1 MAEWVGR
8 RLQVTRLNAR
18 RAVHHMPEY
27 FPMLNL
33 SALFYTEVELE
44 PSLFLNLNLHDD
56 DRKDIAEAK
65 NEVRMAL
72 RDGIPRVYVKEGHPG
87 KVPQPRFFTQGS
99 WAYKTLNSPAQ
110 RPQQADVDDGCYLP
124 LSFLNQT
131 DSPSVAAEVFFGVA
145 EKALADLVKERGWVL
160 SGKPTCI
167 RVEISDLAHIDI
179 PLYAIPDNEF
189 ETLVKAENV
198 KRAIFDGIRNFAE
211 AAMDS
216 WEDLPKTK
224 VLLAHREE
232 GWMHSDPRPVKE
244 WFVDQVETRGEQLRR
259 VVRYIKAYRDWTWK
273 SGGPS
278 SILLM
283 AAAAPLFVKQDRR
296 DDQALVDVV
305 KQLPAALRKGVS
317 NPVNPKESLTDR
329 LRASNDEVDM
339 VEQAA
344 LQFEDLGRRLQAA
357 LDAGNAGQA
366 CTWLRGLF
374 GPRFPDR
381 PDRVKVVAAASAV
394 AASIAASP
402 AIAGPSELVGRT
414 RAG

>member
-1 MAEWVGR
+1 
-8 RLQVTRLNAR
+8 
-18 RAVHHMPEY
+18 
-27 FPMLNL
+27 MLNL
-33 SALFYTEVELE
+33 SALFYTEVEFE
-44 PSLFLNLNLHDD
+44 PCLFGNITLRGD
-56 DRKDIAEAK
+56 DRKNIAEAK
-65 NEVRMAL
+65 NEVRMTL
-72 RDGIPRVYVKEGHPG
+72 RDGIPHVYEAEGLPG
-87 KVPQPRFFTQGS
+87 KVPHPRFFTQGS
-99 WAYKTLNSPAQ
+99 WAYKTLNAPAQ

-145 EKALADLVKERGWVL
+145 EKALADLVKERGWKL

-179 PLYAIPDNEF
+179 PLYAIPDKEF

-198 KRAIFDGIRNFAE
+198 KRAALEGIRNFAE

-216 WEDLPKTK
+216 WEELPKTK

-244 WFVDQVETRGEQLRR
+244 WFVDQVETKGEQLRR

-283 AAAAPLFVKQDRR
+283 AAAAPLFVKKDRR

-305 KQLPAALRKGVS
+305 KQLPEGLRKGVS
-317 NPVNPKESLTDR
+317 NPINPKESLTDR
-329 LRASNDEVDM
+329 LRASSADVDM

-357 LDAGNAGQA
+357 LDAGNAEQA
-366 CTWLRGLF
+366 CAWLQGLF
-374 GPRFPDR
+374 GPRFPDC
-381 PDRVKVVAAASAV
+381 PDRVKVGAAASAV
-394 AASIAASP
+394 AAAIASSP

>member
-1 MAEWVGR
+1 MWLSSCKR
-8 RLQVTRLNAR
+8 RVR
-18 RAVHHMPEY
+18 RHFVPSNSKS

-33 SALFYTEVELE
+33 SALFYTEVDLE
-44 PSLFLNLNLHDD
+44 PCLFGNLNLRDN
-56 DRKDIAEAK
+56 DRTHIAGAK
-65 NEVRMAL
+65 NEVRIAL
-72 RDGIPRVYVKEGHPG
+72 RDGIPRVYAVEGHPG

-99 WAYKTLNSPAQ
+99 WAYKTLNAPAKW
-110 RPQQADVDDGCYLP
+110 PQQADVDDGCYLP
-124 LSFLNQT
+124 LSFLKQT
-131 DSPSVAAEVFFGVA
+131 DSPSVAANVFFDVA
-145 EKALADLVKERGWVL
+145 ETALADLVKEKGWKL

-189 ETLVKAENV
+189 DTLVKAENA
-198 KRAIFDGIRNFAE
+198 KRASLDGLRNLAE

-216 WEDLPKTK
+216 WEELPKTK
-224 VLLAHREE
+224 VLLAHRED

-259 VVRYIKAYRDWTWK
+259 VVRYIKAYRDWTWR

-317 NPVNPKESLTDR
+317 NPINSNESLTDR
-329 LRASNDEVDM
+329 LRSVSGEVDL
-339 VEQAA
+339 VEEAA
-344 LQFEDLGRRLQAA
+344 LRFEDLGRRLQAA
-357 LDAGNAGQA
+357 LDAGSAEQA
-366 CTWLRGLF
+366 CTWLQGLF

-381 PDRVKVVAAASAV
+381 PDRVKVGVVASGVAAAI
-394 AASIAASP
+394 ASSP
-402 AIAGPSELVGRT
+402 AIAGPNELVGRT

>member
-1 MAEWVGR
+1 
-8 RLQVTRLNAR
+8 
-18 RAVHHMPEY
+18 
-27 FPMLNL
+27 
-33 SALFYTEVELE
+33 
-44 PSLFLNLNLHDD
+44 
-56 DRKDIAEAK
+56 
-65 NEVRMAL
+65 
-72 RDGIPRVYVKEGHPG
+72 
-87 KVPQPRFFTQGS
+87 
-99 WAYKTLNSPAQ
+99 
-110 RPQQADVDDGCYLP
+110 
-124 LSFLNQT
+124 
-131 DSPSVAAEVFFGVA
+131 VAADVFFGVA
-145 EKALADLVKERGWVL
+145 ERALADLVKEKGWKL

-179 PLYAIPDNEF
+179 PLYAIPDVQF
-189 ETLVKAENV
+189 ETLVKAENAL
-198 KRAIFDGIRNFAE
+198 RATMDGVYNFSE
-211 AAMDS
+211 ATIDS
-216 WEDLPKTK
+216 WDDLPDTK
-224 VLLAHREE
+224 VLLAHRVE

-273 SGGPS
+273 MGGPS

-305 KQLPAALRKGVS
+305 KQLPPALRKGVS
-317 NPVNPKESLTDR
+317 NPVNPEESLTDR
-329 LRASNDEVDM
+329 LRAANDEVDL

-344 LQFEDLGRRLQAA
+344 QQFEDLGRRLQAA
-357 LDAGNAGQA
+357 LDAGNADQA

-381 PDRVKVVAAASAV
+381 PDRVRVTVAASAV
-394 AASIAASP
+394 AAAIAASP

>member
-1 MAEWVGR
+1 
-8 RLQVTRLNAR
+8 
-18 RAVHHMPEY
+18 
-27 FPMLNL
+27 MLNL
-33 SALFYTEVELE
+33 SALFYTEVESE
-44 PSLFLNLNLHDD
+44 SCLFGNLNLHDD
-56 DRKDIAEAK
+56 DRKNIAAAK

-72 RDGIPRVYVKEGHPG
+72 RDGIPRIYAEEGHPG

-99 WAYKTLNSPAQ
+99 WAYKTLNAPAQ

-124 LSFLNQT
+124 LSFLTLT
-131 DSPSVAAEVFFGVA
+131 DSPSVAADVFFGVA
-145 EKALADLVKERGWVL
+145 ERALADLVKKKGWKL

-179 PLYAIPDNEF
+179 PLYAIPDVQF
-189 ETLVKAENV
+189 ETLVKAENAL
-198 KRAIFDGIRNFAE
+198 RATMDGVYNFSE
-211 AAMDS
+211 ATIDS
-216 WEDLPKTK
+216 WDDLPDTK
-224 VLLAHREE
+224 VLLAHRVE

-273 SGGPS
+273 TGGPS

-317 NPVNPKESLTDR
+317 NPVNPEESLTDR
-329 LRASNDEVDM
+329 LRAANDEVDL

-357 LDAGNAGQA
+357 LDAGNADQA

-381 PDRVKVVAAASAV
+381 PDRVRVTVAASAV
-394 AASIAASP
+394 AAAIAASP

>member
-1 MAEWVGR
+1 
-8 RLQVTRLNAR
+8 
-18 RAVHHMPEY
+18 
-27 FPMLNL
+27 MLNL
-33 SALFYTEVELE
+33 SALFYTEAELE
-44 PSLFLNLNLHDD
+44 PCLFGNLNLSDD
-56 DRKDIAEAK
+56 ERIGIAEAK
-65 NEVRMAL
+65 NEVRIAL
-72 RDGIPRVYVKEGHPG
+72 RDGIPRVYAAEGHPD
-87 KVPQPRFFTQGS
+87 KAPQPRFFTQGS
-99 WAYKTLNSPAQ
+99 WAYKTLNAPAQ
-110 RPQQADVDDGCYLP
+110 PPHQQADVDDGCYLP
-124 LSFLNQT
+124 LSFLKQT

-145 EKALADLVKERGWVL
+145 EKALSDLVKERSWKL

-179 PLYAIPDNEF
+179 PLYAIPDREF
-189 ETLVKAENV
+189 DTLVKAEIARRV
-198 KRAIFDGIRNFAE
+198 ALEGRRHFAE
-211 AAMDS
+211 AAVDS
-216 WEDLPKTK
+216 WEELPKTK

-232 GWMHSDPRPVKE
+232 GWIHSDPRPVKE
-244 WFVDQVETRGEQLRR
+244 WFIDQVAARGEQLRR
-259 VVRYIKAYRDWTWK
+259 VVRYIKAYRDWTWQ

-317 NPVNPKESLTDR
+317 NPINARESLTDR
-329 LRASNDEVDM
+329 LRSSSKEVDM

-344 LQFEDLGRRLQAA
+344 QQFEDLGRQLQAA
-357 LDAGNAGQA
+357 LDAGSAEQA
-366 CTWLRGLF
+366 CTWLKRLF

-381 PDRVKVVAAASAV
+381 PDRVKVGAVTASAV
-394 AASIAASP
+394 AAAIASSP

>member
-1 MAEWVGR
+1 
-8 RLQVTRLNAR
+8 
-18 RAVHHMPEY
+18 
-27 FPMLNL
+27 MLNL
-33 SALFYTEVELE
+33 SALFYTEVESE
-44 PSLFLNLNLHDD
+44 PCLFGNLNLSDD
-56 DRKDIAEAK
+56 DRADIAEAK
-65 NEVRMAL
+65 NDLRMAL
-72 RDGIPRVYVKEGHPG
+72 RDGIPRVYAAEGHPG

-99 WAYKTLNSPAQ
+99 WAYKTLNAPAQ
-110 RPQQADVDDGCYLP
+110 TPQQADVDDGCYLP
-124 LSFLNQT
+124 ISFLIQT
-131 DSPSVAAEVFFGVA
+131 DSPSVAADVFFDVA
-145 EKALADLVKERGWVL
+145 QKALAPLVKERGWKL

-167 RVEISDLAHIDI
+167 RVEISDVAHIDI
-179 PLYAIPDNEF
+179 PLYAIPDGEF
-189 ETLVKAENV
+189 ETLVKAAQVRRAAFAENS
-198 KRAIFDGIRNFAE
+198 RFFE

-216 WEDLPKTK
+216 WDELPTAK

-232 GWMHSDPRPVKE
+232 GWKHSDPRPVKA
-244 WFVDQVETRGEQLRR
+244 WFVDQIQTKGEQLRR

-296 DDQALVDVV
+296 DDLALLDVV
-305 KQLPAALRKGVS
+305 KQLPAELRRGVN
-317 NPVNPKESLTDR
+317 NPANPEESLTDR
-329 LRASNDEVDM
+329 LRASSQEVDM

-357 LDAGNAGQA
+357 LDAGNAAQA
-366 CTWLRGLF
+366 CTWMRGLF

-381 PDRVKVVAAASAV
+381 PDSVKVGAAASTVAAAI
-394 AASIAASP
+394 ASSP

>member
-1 MAEWVGR
+1 
-8 RLQVTRLNAR
+8 
-18 RAVHHMPEY
+18 
-27 FPMLNL
+27 MLNL
-33 SALFYTEVELE
+33 SALFYTEVEFE
-44 PSLFLNLNLHDD
+44 PCLFVNLNLPED
-56 DRKDIAEAK
+56 DRANIAVAK
-65 NEVRMAL
+65 NVVRMAL
-72 RDGIPRVYVKEGHPG
+72 RDGIPRVYADQGLPG

-99 WAYKTLNSPAQ
+99 WAYKTLNAPAQ
-110 RPQQADVDDGCYLP
+110 KPQQADVDDGCYLP
-124 LSFLNQT
+124 LSFLTLT
-131 DSPSVAAEVFFGVA
+131 DSPSVAADVFFNVA
-145 EKALADLVKERGWVL
+145 EKALASLMEEKGWKL

-179 PLYAIPDNEF
+179 PLYAIPDKEF
-189 ETLVKAENV
+189 ETLVKAENLR
-198 KRAIFDGIRNFAE
+198 RAALKGIRNFAE

-216 WEDLPKTK
+216 WDDLPTTK

-244 WFVDQVETRGEQLRR
+244 WFVDQVETKGEQLRR
-259 VVRYIKAYRDWTWK
+259 IVRYIKAYRDWTWK
-273 SGGPS
+273 AGGPS

-283 AAAAPLFVKQDRR
+283 AAATPLFVKQDRR

-305 KQLPAALRKGVS
+305 KQLPTALRKGVN

-329 LRASNDEVDM
+329 LRASNDDLDM

-344 LQFEDLGRRLQAA
+344 VQFEDMGRKLQAA
-357 LDAGNAGQA
+357 LDAGNAEQA

-374 GPRFPDR
+374 GSRFPDR
-381 PDRVKVVAAASAV
+381 PDRVKVGAAASAI
-394 AASIAASP
+394 AAAIAASP

>member
-1 MAEWVGR
+1 
-8 RLQVTRLNAR
+8 
-18 RAVHHMPEY
+18 
-27 FPMLNL
+27 MLNL
-33 SALFYTEVELE
+33 SALFYTEVESE
-44 PSLFLNLNLHDD
+44 PCLFGNLSLRDE

-72 RDGIPRVYVKEGHPG
+72 RDGIPRIYAAEGHPG

-99 WAYKTLNSPAQ
+99 WAYKTLNAPAQ

-145 EKALADLVKERGWVL
+145 ERALADLVEERGWEL

-198 KRAIFDGIRNFAE
+198 RRAALKGIRNFAE
-211 AAMDS
+211 AATDS
-216 WEDLPKTK
+216 WEELPKTK

-244 WFVDQVETRGEQLRR
+244 WFVDQVETKGVQLRR

-296 DDQALVDVV
+296 DDQALLDVV
-305 KQLPAALRKGVS
+305 KQLPAALREGVD
-317 NPVNPKESLTDR
+317 NPVNSKESLTDR
-329 LRASNDEVDM
+329 LRASSDDVDM

-344 LQFEDLGRRLQAA
+344 LQFEDMGRRLQAA
-357 LDAGNAGQA
+357 MDAGNAAQA
-366 CTWLRGLF
+366 CAWMQSLF
-374 GPRFPDR
+374 GPRFPAH
-381 PDRVKVVAAASAV
+381 PDRVKVGAAASAV
-394 AASIAASP
+394 AATIASSP

>member
-1 MAEWVGR
+1 
-8 RLQVTRLNAR
+8 
-18 RAVHHMPEY
+18 
-27 FPMLNL
+27 MLNL
-33 SALFYTEVELE
+33 SALFYTEVESE
-44 PSLFLNLNLHDD
+44 PCLFGNLNLRDD
-56 DRKDIAEAK
+56 DRKDIAAAK

-72 RDGIPRVYVKEGHPG
+72 RDGIPRIYAEEGHPG

-99 WAYKTLNSPAQ
+99 WAYKTLNAPAQ

-124 LSFLNQT
+124 LSFLTLT
-131 DSPSVAAEVFFGVA
+131 DSPSVAADVFFGVA
-145 EKALADLVKERGWVL
+145 ERALADLVKERGWKL

-179 PLYAIPDNEF
+179 PLYAIPDVQF
-189 ETLVKAENV
+189 ETLVKAENAR
-198 KRAIFDGIRNFAE
+198 RATMDGVYNVSGATI
-211 AAMDS
+211 DS
-216 WEDLPKTK
+216 WDDLPDTK
-224 VLLAHREE
+224 VLLAHRIE

-273 SGGPS
+273 TGGPS

-305 KQLPAALRKGVS
+305 NQLPAALRKGVN
-317 NPVNPKESLTDR
+317 NPVNPDESLTDR
-329 LRASNDEVDM
+329 LRAANNEVDL

-357 LDAGNAGQA
+357 LDAGNADQA

-381 PDRVKVVAAASAV
+381 PDRVRVTVAASAV
-394 AASIAASP
+394 AAAIAASP

>member
-1 MAEWVGR
+1 
-8 RLQVTRLNAR
+8 
-18 RAVHHMPEY
+18 
-27 FPMLNL
+27 MLNL
-33 SALFYTEVELE
+33 SALFYTEVECE
-44 PSLFLNLNLHDD
+44 SCLFGNLNLRDD

-65 NEVRMAL
+65 NQVRMAL
-72 RDGIPRVYVKEGHPG
+72 RDGIPRVYAAEGNPG

-99 WAYKTLNSPAQ
+99 WAYKTLNAPAQ
-110 RPQQADVDDGCYLP
+110 WPQQADVDDGCYLP
-124 LSFLNQT
+124 LSFLKQT
-131 DSPSVAAEVFFGVA
+131 DSPSVAADVFFGVA
-145 EKALADLVKERGWVL
+145 ERALADLVREKGWKL

-189 ETLVKAENV
+189 ETLVKAENSLH
-198 KRAIFDGIRNFAE
+198 ASLEGIR
-211 AAMDS
+211 AMDS
-216 WEDLPKTK
+216 WEGLPKTK
-224 VLLAHREE
+224 VLLAHRDE

-244 WFVDQVETRGEQLRR
+244 WFVDQVEIRGEQLRR

-329 LRASNDEVDM
+329 LRASSKDVDM

-344 LQFEDLGRRLQAA
+344 LQFEDLGRRLQAT
-357 LDAGNAGQA
+357 LDAGNAEQA
-366 CTWLRGLF
+366 CAWLRGLF

-381 PDRVKVVAAASAV
+381 PDRVKVSAAPVASSVAAAI
-394 AASIAASP
+394 ASSP
-402 AIAGPSELVGRT
+402 AIAGPSELIGRT

>member
-1 MAEWVGR
+1 
-8 RLQVTRLNAR
+8 
-18 RAVHHMPEY
+18 
-27 FPMLNL
+27 MLNL

-44 PSLFLNLNLHDD
+44 PCLFGNLNLRDD

-72 RDGIPRVYVKEGHPG
+72 RDGIPRVYVAEGHPG

-99 WAYKTLNSPAQ
+99 WAYKTLNAPAQ

-124 LSFLNQT
+124 LGFLTQT
-131 DSPSVAAEVFFGVA
+131 DSPSVAADVFFGVA
-145 EKALADLVKERGWVL
+145 EEALADLVKENGWKL

-179 PLYAIPDNEF
+179 PLYAIPDMEF

-198 KRAIFDGIRNFAE
+198 RRAALDGIRHFSE
-211 AAMDS
+211 ATIQS
-216 WEDLPKTK
+216 WEDLPSTK

-283 AAAAPLFVKQDRR
+283 AAASPLFVKQDRR

-305 KQLPAALRKGVS
+305 KQLPAALRKGVG
-317 NPVNPKESLTDR
+317 NPVNPNESLTDR
-329 LRASNDEVDM
+329 LRASSEDVDM

-357 LDAGNAGQA
+357 LDAGNAEQA

-374 GPRFPDR
+374 GSRFPDR
-381 PDRVKVVAAASAV
+381 PDRVKVGAAAAASAV
-394 AASIAASP
+394 ATAIASSP

>member
-1 MAEWVGR
+1 
-8 RLQVTRLNAR
+8 
-18 RAVHHMPEY
+18 
-27 FPMLNL
+27 MLNL
-33 SALFYTEVELE
+33 NALFFTEVEFE
-44 PSLFLNLNLHDD
+44 PCFFDNINLRDD
-56 DRKDIAEAK
+56 DRKEIADAK

-72 RDGIPRVYVKEGHPG
+72 RDGIPRVYAAEGHPG

-99 WAYKTLNSPAQ
+99 WAYKTLNAPAQ
-110 RPQQADVDDGCYLP
+110 EPQQADVDDGCYLP
-124 LSFLNQT
+124 LSFLSRT

-145 EKALADLVKERGWVL
+145 EKALADLVKKRSWTL

-189 ETLVKAENV
+189 ETLVKAANV
-198 KRAIFDGIRNFAE
+198 MRAEGIV
-211 AAMDS
+211 MDS
-216 WEDLPKTK
+216 WQELPKTK

-244 WFVDQVETRGEQLRR
+244 WFVDQVETKGEQLRR
-259 VVRYIKAYRDWTWK
+259 VVRYIKAYRDWTWD

-296 DDQALVDVV
+296 DDQALIDVV

-317 NPVNPKESLTDR
+317 NPINSEESLTAR
-329 LRASNDEVDM
+329 LRASNTDVDM

-344 LQFEDLGRRLQAA
+344 LRFEDLGGRLQAA
-357 LDAGNAGQA
+357 LDAGNAEQA
-366 CTWLRGLF
+366 CAWLRGLF

-381 PDRVKVVAAASAV
+381 PDRVKVGAV
-394 AASIAASP
+394 ASTVAVAIASSP